1 MALLKNIC
9 QNLNKKL
16 SDIELAN
23 EFRQHGLFFEYLKS
37 ECITEENEAHTTS
50 VASWNS
56 SQPVSTISSKYQDL
70 QIQDSIFFRKWWSVV
85 RNRRNSSRKT
95 DVIQLLDAV
104 RSNDFLLVKFK
115 NIFGEYDTFM
125 KMYRKLEALIQKQLF
140 LIVCLHTVIVWVAI
154 HIFMEIHLEW
164 GDLLD
169 EKNVKLAKVNFTI
182 HLLQIFHDFG
192 CLALT
197 AITCR
202 NEVKIKFYFYSR
214 TKQLKKKIKIFLL
227 DKKYKDYNY
236 KVNGYAIL

>member
-37 ECITEENEAHTTS
+37 ECITEENDTQTTS
-50 VASWNS
+50 VCSWNS
-56 SQPVSTISSKYQDL
+56 SSQPVTTISSKYQDL
-70 QIQDSIFFRKWWSVV
+70 QIQDSIFFRKWWSVI
-85 RNRRNSSRKT
+85 RNRRHSSRKT

-104 RSNDFLLVKFK
+104 RSNEFLLVKFK
-115 NIFGEYDTFM
+115 NIFGEYDNFL
-125 KMYRKLEALIQKQLF
+125 KMYRKLEALIQKQL
-140 LIVCLHTVIVWVAI
+140 LMVVCQHTVIVLIAI

-169 EKNVKLAKVNFTI
+169 EKNIKLAKVNFTI

-197 AITCR
+197 AIICR
-202 NEVKIKFYFYSR
+202 NEVKFHSYFRLYTEEENKNLR
-214 TKQLKKKIKIFLL
+214 FR
-227 DKKYKDYNY
+227 
-236 KVNGYAIL
+236 